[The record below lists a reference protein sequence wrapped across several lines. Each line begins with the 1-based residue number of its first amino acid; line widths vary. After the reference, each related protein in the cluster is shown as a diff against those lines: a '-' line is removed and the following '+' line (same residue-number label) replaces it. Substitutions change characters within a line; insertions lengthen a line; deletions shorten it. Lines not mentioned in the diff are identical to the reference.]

1 MSETKDGATRPGQ
14 LATRRVYAGRVV
26 QLDIDTVR
34 YPDGSAGEMEMF
46 RHPGASAVVPVLS
59 LPDEPDPRI
68 LLIRQYRYAAE
79 GVIWEVPAG
88 RLDPGEEPL
97 DCARRELL
105 EETGA
110 SAERIE
116 PLTMIYP
123 TPGFCDEKIHLFVAT
138 GLTVDESAARREAD
152 EFMELV
158 PLPLSQAVGL
168 IRDGQIVDGKTI
180 CAVLYFAAFRRG
192 L

>member
-1 MSETKDGATRPGQ
+1 MSASTDPALPPGQ
-14 LATRRVYAGRVV
+14 IATRRVHAGRVV
-26 QLDIDTVR
+26 HLDIDTVR
-34 YPDGSAGEMEMF
+34 YPDGSSGELELF

-59 LPDEPDPRI
+59 GPGEPDPRI
-68 LLIRQYRYAAE
+68 LLIRQYRYAAD

-88 RLDPGEEPL
+88 RLDPGENPL

-116 PLTMIYP
+116 PLTMIYT
-123 TPGFCDEKIHLFVAT
+123 TPGFCNEQIHLFAAT
-138 GLTVDESAARREAD
+138 GLTVDENAARREQD
-152 EFMELV
+152 EFMEIV

-168 IRDGQIVDGKTI
+168 IRDGQILDAKTI